1 MQMVYKAKDIQDA
14 QTIRDVL
21 ARSGITAH
29 LGEPASE
36 IGAMS
41 PGSIRVSVDN
51 ERLDAARRVIAA
63 SYRTRK
69 VQHL

>member
-21 ARSGITAH
+21 ASSGITAH
-29 LGEPASE
+29 LADPASE
-36 IGAMS
+36 IGSMS
-41 PGSIRVSVDN
+41 PGYIRVSVDN
-51 ERLDAARRVIAA
+51 ERLDAARRAIAA

-69 VQHL
+69 VPHL